1 MKKRKENR
9 PEAPQGR
16 TDSLYDDQPFKPVT
30 ITRRKL
36 FTLAAGAGL
45 MAAIPRFPVK
55 EAVAAT
61 NDSGDVALAQGV
73 INNLHDFTKSKKNSL
88 GMDTPQGG
96 NAAHKPVPNNVPPEP
111 FEHAYDMP
119 IVGFVRGDDPAVQA
133 LKINVAPFHMT
144 PLELFKKVHPNI
156 PCTDG
161 DLTVISWVMPFTEKV
176 KAEQRMLPDI
186 YPSRRWGKGRSFGEI
201 SSDYSRQGVL
211 ELLSSKGY
219 YAASAALTTHFR
231 ISRDSAYGFA
241 STWSER
247 HYAYC
252 AGLGT
257 FGLSDG
263 LITPVGIAHRCA
275 SAIVKAKLPVTPRPY
290 QSHRDYCLYFASGG
304 QQCGICVK
312 RCPAQAIQTY
322 LHGVPG
328 RSKVLCFK
336 YISDV
341 VTPYVKAKYPDN
353 TAYTLYCARCQVN
366 VPCESGIPMG
376 IKIKNT

>member
-1 MKKRKENR
+1 MKDARKRC
-9 PEAPQGR
+9 PEKTQEVN
-16 TDSLYDDQPFKPVT
+16 DVLNVDEPFNPCK

-36 FTLAAGAGL
+36 FTLAVGAGL
-45 MAAIPRFPVK
+45 MAAIPKFPVT
-55 EAVAAT
+55 EASAASH
-61 NDSGDVALAQGV
+61 DGGDAALARDV
-73 INNLHDFTKSKKNSL
+73 IKNLQDFSKSNKNSL

-96 NAAHKPVPNNVPPEP
+96 DAAHKPVPNNVPPEP
-111 FEHAYDMP
+111 FEHVYDMP
-119 IVGFVRGDDPAVQA
+119 VVGFVRGDDPAVKA

-144 PLELFKKVHPNI
+144 PLELFKKVHPDV

-161 DLTVISWVMPFTEKV
+161 DLTVISWVMPFQEKV

-186 YPSRRWGKGRSFGEI
+186 YPSRRWGKGRTFGEI
-201 SSDYSRQGVL
+201 SSDHSRRGVL
-211 ELLSSKGY
+211 ELLSKKGY
-219 YAASAALTTHFR
+219 YAASAAITTHFR
-231 ISRDSAYGFA
+231 ISRESAYGFA

-275 SAIVKAKLPVTPRPY
+275 SAVVKAKLPVTPRPY
-290 QSHRDYCLYFASGG
+290 QSHRDWCLYFASGG
-304 QQCGICVK
+304 KQCGICAK

-336 YISDV
+336 HISEV
-341 VTPYVKAKYPDN
+341 VTPYVKEKYPDN

-366 VPCESGIPMG
+366 VPCESCIPKGINVT
-376 IKIKNT
+376 KL

>member
-1 MKKRKENR
+1 MKNKKTMTPEEPQEAVEMHDDR
-9 PEAPQGR
+9 PFE
-16 TDSLYDDQPFKPVT
+16 PVK

-45 MAAIPRFPVK
+45 IAAIPTFPVT
-55 EAVAAT
+55 EAFAAA
-61 NDSGDVALAQGV
+61 DSEGDAGLAREV
-73 INNLHDFTKSKKNSL
+73 VKNLEAFAKSKKNSL

-96 NAAHKPVPNNVPPEP
+96 SAAHKPVPNKVPPEP
-111 FEHAYDMP
+111 FEHAYAAP

-133 LKINVAPFHMT
+133 LKINVAPYHMT
-144 PLELFKKVHPNI
+144 PLELFKKVHPDI

-161 DLTVISWVMPFTEKV
+161 DLTVISWILPFQEKV
-176 KAEQRMLPDI
+176 KAEQRMLPDT
-186 YPSRRWGKGRSFGEI
+186 YPSRRWGKGRTFGEI
-201 SSDYSRQGVL
+201 SSDRSRLGVL

-219 YAASAALTTHFR
+219 YAASAAVTSHFK
-231 ISRDSAYGFA
+231 IVPQSAYGFA

-290 QSHRDYCLYFASGG
+290 VSHRDYCLYFSSGG
-304 QQCGICVK
+304 QQCGICALH
-312 RCPAQAIQTY
+312 CPAKSIQTY
-322 LHGVPG
+322 KTGVPG

-336 YISDV
+336 YVTEV
-341 VTPYVKAKYPDN
+341 VTPYVKEKYPDN
-353 TAYTLYCARCQVN
+353 TAYTIYCGRCQVN
-366 VPCESGIPMG
+366 VPCESGIPKG
-376 IKIKNT
+376 IQVKKA